1 MGTHLVIQI
10 PDVLARFKKPHHER
24 LIELLRLELEPV
36 PSASGRDE
44 PQPQASFLDC
54 RRLHAF
60 FREQSPDA
68 AAKFREIAIG
78 RGWAGDD
85 YSGEIAEMLLK
96 DGQREAAIEWLANMV
111 IQRRF
116 PPPVSGGLYRFPTM
130 RRHPPSDYLLDEY
143 LPVAGLE
150 LIAREKL
157 ALPILAV
164 IDTMSGRED
173 PVLLGFLRFYD
184 SPSIESFEQHLGG
197 LTSPT
202 NPHLSDTLRV
212 RLPYLL
218 SKLKH
223 TKGLAKDLK
232 EAATKE

>member
-1 MGTHLVIQI
+1 MGTHSVIQI

-24 LIELLRLELEPV
+24 LIELLRLELEPI

-44 PQPQASFLDC
+44 PQPQASFHDC

-60 FREQSPDA
+60 FLDQGPDA
-68 AAKFREIAIG
+68 AAKFREVAIG
-78 RGWAGDD
+78 RGWAGED
-85 YSGEIAEMLLK
+85 YSGEIAEVLLK
-96 DGQREAAIEWLANMV
+96 DGQREEAIAWLANMV

-116 PPPVSGGLYRFPTM
+116 PHPVSGGLYRFPTT
-130 RRHPPSDYLLDEY
+130 RKHPPSDYLLDEY

-164 IDTMSGRED
+164 IASMSGVQD
-173 PVLLGFLRFYD
+173 PVLSGFLKFYD

-202 NPHLSDTLRV
+202 NPHLSETLRV

-218 SKLKH
+218 GKLKH
-223 TKGLAKDLK
+223 TEGLARDLK
-232 EAATKE
+232 ETATKK